1 MSYVLIEQNLEEE
14 DEPRFIY
21 AELDSGRR
29 EVRRVEF
36 YPNGLCFAYGGDY
49 GREEALSCPLP
60 GGPADAEPPRGSH
73 RPRHHSGRVL
83 GDLGTGPGAAGRLYG
98 DVCLMRRS
106 ICFAGGCFWGMEA
119 LYRRLPGVL
128 DVTAGYANGDTAD
141 HANYDDVCTGRTGFR
156 EAVQVAYE
164 DGTVSL
170 PHLLFVFFAAIDPET
185 PNRQGPDVGS
195 QYQTGVYW
203 MDPADEGIIRSI
215 AALEAAAVP
224 FFAVELKALACF
236 YPAEEFHQ
244 RYLEKH
250 PRGYCHVAPWKLAAL
265 PDFPFSTKTYTRPAK
280 ELLQTWKEAGEV
292 SF

>member
-1 MSYVLIEQNLEEE
+1 
-14 DEPRFIY
+14 
-21 AELDSGRR
+21 
-29 EVRRVEF
+29 
-36 YPNGLCFAYGGDY
+36 
-49 GREEALSCPLP
+49 
-60 GGPADAEPPRGSH
+60 
-73 RPRHHSGRVL
+73 
-83 GDLGTGPGAAGRLYG
+83 
-98 DVCLMRRS
+98 MRRS

-203 MDPADEGIIRSI
+203 MAPAD
-215 AALEAAAVP
+215 
-224 FFAVELKALACF
+224 
-236 YPAEEFHQ
+236 
-244 RYLEKH
+244 
-250 PRGYCHVAPWKLAAL
+250 
-265 PDFPFSTKTYTRPAK
+265 
-280 ELLQTWKEAGEV
+280 
-292 SF
+292 

>member
-1 MSYVLIEQNLEEE
+1 
-14 DEPRFIY
+14 
-21 AELDSGRR
+21 
-29 EVRRVEF
+29 
-36 YPNGLCFAYGGDY
+36 
-49 GREEALSCPLP
+49 
-60 GGPADAEPPRGSH
+60 
-73 RPRHHSGRVL
+73 
-83 GDLGTGPGAAGRLYG
+83 
-98 DVCLMRRS
+98 MRRS

-236 YPAEEFHQ
+236 YPAEEFISGIWKSTHGATATWPPGNWPPCRTSPFPQ
-244 RYLEKH
+244 RPIPVPQKSCCRPGKKPEKCLSDG
-250 PRGYCHVAPWKLAAL
+250 RGKLCFPQADHICVNKSAAGGCL
-265 PDFPFSTKTYTRPAK
+265 RRS
-280 ELLQTWKEAGEV
+280 L
-292 SF
+292 

>member
-60 GGPADAEPPRGSH
+60 GGPADAEPPRGGH
-73 RPRHHSGRVL
+73 RPRHHSGRVS

-98 DVCLMRRS
+98 NVCLMRRS

-224 FFAVELKALACF
+224 FFAVELKPLACF

>member
-1 MSYVLIEQNLEEE
+1 
-14 DEPRFIY
+14 
-21 AELDSGRR
+21 
-29 EVRRVEF
+29 
-36 YPNGLCFAYGGDY
+36 
-49 GREEALSCPLP
+49 
-60 GGPADAEPPRGSH
+60 
-73 RPRHHSGRVL
+73 
-83 GDLGTGPGAAGRLYG
+83 
-98 DVCLMRRS
+98 MRRS

-224 FFAVELKALACF
+224 FFAVELKALVSGKA
-236 YPAEEFHQ
+236 PTG
-244 RYLEKH
+244 LL
-250 PRGYCHVAPWKLAAL
+250 PRGPLE
-265 PDFPFSTKTYTRPAK
+265 TGRPAGLPLFHK
-280 ELLQTWKEAGEV
+280 DLYPSRKRAAADLERSRRSVFLTGGGNSVFHRLTIFV
-292 SF
+292 

>member
-1 MSYVLIEQNLEEE
+1 
-14 DEPRFIY
+14 
-21 AELDSGRR
+21 
-29 EVRRVEF
+29 
-36 YPNGLCFAYGGDY
+36 
-49 GREEALSCPLP
+49 
-60 GGPADAEPPRGSH
+60 
-73 RPRHHSGRVL
+73 
-83 GDLGTGPGAAGRLYG
+83 
-98 DVCLMRRS
+98 MRRS

-185 PNRQGPDVGS
+185 PNRQGPDVGT

-280 ELLQTWKEAGEV
+280 ELLQTWKEAEEV

>member
-1 MSYVLIEQNLEEE
+1 M
-14 DEPRFIY
+14 
-21 AELDSGRR
+21 
-29 EVRRVEF
+29 
-36 YPNGLCFAYGGDY
+36 
-49 GREEALSCPLP
+49 
-60 GGPADAEPPRGSH
+60 
-73 RPRHHSGRVL
+73 
-83 GDLGTGPGAAGRLYG
+83 PGAASGAWRPCIAACPAY
-98 DVCLMRRS
+98 
-106 ICFAGGCFWGMEA
+106 W
-119 LYRRLPGVL
+119 

-250 PRGYCHVAPWKLAAL
+250 PRGYCHVAPLE
-265 PDFPFSTKTYTRPAK
+265 TGRPAGLPLFHK
-280 ELLQTWKEAGEV
+280 DLYPSRKRAAADLERSRRSVFLTGGGNSVFHRLTIFV
-292 SF
+292 

>member
-1 MSYVLIEQNLEEE
+1 
-14 DEPRFIY
+14 
-21 AELDSGRR
+21 
-29 EVRRVEF
+29 
-36 YPNGLCFAYGGDY
+36 
-49 GREEALSCPLP
+49 
-60 GGPADAEPPRGSH
+60 
-73 RPRHHSGRVL
+73 
-83 GDLGTGPGAAGRLYG
+83 
-98 DVCLMRRS
+98 
-106 ICFAGGCFWGMEA
+106 MEA

-265 PDFPFSTKTYTRPAK
+265 PDFPFSTKTYTPSRKKSCCRPGKKPEKCLSDGRGKLCFPQADHICVNK
-280 ELLQTWKEAGEV
+280 SAAGGCLRR
-292 SF
+292 SL